1 MKTQV
6 NSKTRVILDFNE
18 EAAKN
23 LDKLKEIL
31 GARTRTD
38 LVRRA
43 LALLEFTEEKR
54 RDGYKLLFKKGNDTT
69 EVSFLG

>member
-1 MKTQV
+1 MNAQTS
-6 NSKTRVILDFNE
+6 SKTRVILDFNE

-23 LDKLKEIL
+23 LDKLREQL

-43 LALLEFTEEKR
+43 LALLEFYEERK
-54 RDGYKLLFKKGNDTT
+54 RDGYTMQFKKGDTVT
-69 EVSFLG
+69 AISILG